1 MRLALLKYMAWNIK
15 LLIGLLLFISAFKV
29 EAYTYV
35 SQLSHF
41 RLHITLHKMRVM
53 RIGMHLAQTHFPEV
67 SLAEVRNFLE
77 LHDNSKMDE
86 ANAERLFRFYGK
98 RPQNAEEERLLKA
111 IVEHIDQVDDRIR
124 EEYLNAR
131 PLDPDTKEKLF
142 IIEKVADLVD
152 RGLDPVASEEFGHRL
167 KVASEYMKARELA
180 VLAAAM
186 EADYYKI
193 VQDLRMKPL
202 YVLNSFNSC
211 QRVFDF

>member
-1 MRLALLKYMAWNIK
+1 MAWNIK